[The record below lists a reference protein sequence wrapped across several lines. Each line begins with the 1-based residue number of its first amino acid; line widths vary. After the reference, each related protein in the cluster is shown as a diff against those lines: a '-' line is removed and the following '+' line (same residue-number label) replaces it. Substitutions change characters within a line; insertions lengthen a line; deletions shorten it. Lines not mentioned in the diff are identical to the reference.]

1 MLSLRSFGSTVQYA
15 GPSAGAKLCPP
26 PDARA
31 SHTEMK
37 WTGVIIGIIQSTF
50 SVYGGEKYKTRRTEL
65 CKVGVNQNDCNMR
78 LVFSLS
84 FSVWGQM
91 AEGSGELSLSASYRH
106 CSLQLRVIMPLTD
119 SPRVA

>member
-1 MLSLRSFGSTVQYA
+1 MLSLRSFGSTVECA

-50 SVYGGEKYKTRRTEL
+50 SVYGGEKYKTQRTEL
-65 CKVGVNQNDCNMR
+65 CKVGVNQNDCNMC
-78 LVFSLS
+78 LCVLCFSCPFLCGDRRQRAQAS
-84 FSVWGQM
+84 
-91 AEGSGELSLSASYRH
+91 SL
-106 CSLQLRVIMPLTD
+106 
-119 SPRVA
+119 

>member
-1 MLSLRSFGSTVQYA
+1 M
-15 GPSAGAKLCPP
+15 
-26 PDARA
+26 
-31 SHTEMK
+31 
-37 WTGVIIGIIQSTF
+37 
-50 SVYGGEKYKTRRTEL
+50 
-65 CKVGVNQNDCNMR
+65 GVNQNDCNMC

-84 FSVWGQM
+84 FSVWGEM